1 MTTHWWQW
9 LAPLLVACAA
19 CDFNLNGGSSS
30 EDCHVSPGG
39 TESRTDLAV
48 AGEIEI
54 EARHASFASTTLR
67 ADASSFHIVIG
78 DRTIRVFDDSPCLT
92 CERGPDAGTGDA
104 ADAGDAGDAND
115 ASDSGATWTPPRAG
129 DPRLVAVIHIDA
141 TALGTYDLARASGA
155 YAEICNAGVMLDDP
169 DGFFCAASAGLRS
182 ADRQALEGSLV
193 VHSVAPVR
201 AYALDARLG
210 ARGRLQLTFEETVTQ
225 STYGP
230 QRSCR

>member
-1 MTTHWWQW
+1 MTTRWWQS
-9 LAPLLVACAA
+9 LAPLLAACAA
-19 CDFNLNGGSSS
+19 CDFNLNRGGSS

-39 TESRTDLAV
+39 TESRTDLTV

-92 CERGPDAGTGDA
+92 CERGTDAGTDVG
-104 ADAGDAGDAND
+104 DAGDAGDATG

-141 TALGTYDLARASGA
+141 TALGTYDLARVSGA

-169 DGFFCAASAGLRS
+169 AGFLCADSAGLRS

-193 VHSVAPVR
+193 VRSVAPLR

-225 STYGP
+225 SSYAP